1 MALSTNV
8 IIVVI
13 QTTFHP
19 SVPSLVMRKGARK
32 LVKHLLKQRRTLTV
46 VDVEAVE
53 AVVVE
58 LDAEVELDAVEIE
71 PLGVM
76 MLQRK
81 APTLV

>member
-1 MALSTNV
+1 
-8 IIVVI
+8 
-13 QTTFHP
+13 
-19 SVPSLVMRKGARK
+19 MRTGARK
-32 LVKHLLKQRRTLTV
+32 LVMHVLKQRRMLMV
-46 VDVEAVE
+46 VVVEL

-76 MLQRK
+76 MLRRK